1 MSFTTNIRSI
11 DSFSLPTPTIHTSKQ
26 SRFHRIIQLFLS
38 FNIDQKEA
46 DENIHQHAKLVLR
59 AFFIYMIFVSNV
71 LVVAVLTQSQHNFLI
86 ANTYEYHLIKA
97 RFSVKGTR
105 LERDIQYNPYRNA
118 RDKYRNA
125 FMINFNQIA
134 TFDDV
139 RDLLE
144 NDEKTILNIYF
155 RSGNL

>member
-1 MSFTTNIRSI
+1 MWRFEYSYQSSCPSRQISDR
-11 DSFSLPTPTIHTSKQ
+11 LIHLHWLLQQFINQ
-26 SRFHRIIQLFLS
+26 SNRNFI
-38 FNIDQKEA
+38 

-97 RFSVKGTR
+97 RFSVKATR

-139 RDLLE
+139 GYLLK
-144 NDEKTILNIYF
+144 NNEKTYFKYILDLAIYE
-155 RSGNL
+155 